1 MYYKELR
8 AGKNF
13 VTESIIFD
21 PDLSNVDYS
30 KEFKLP
36 EYGNENFSFYKRS
49 SEDKKV
55 WTCPLVTKI
64 SRVKFDNSVK
74 IFITETKFCW
84 ASLKGNK
91 WRGKGITY
99 CIRIDKNNV
108 PYFTVNGKFIYH
120 LYQDFSNIFEKC
132 RTYLRNLGLT
142 LLNNIDVP
150 LDVNEY
156 YYRRNLKIQQMPASK
171 KVIKEVYYSRT
182 ASTVKAK
189 IRYQLNKGDT
199 VKAVELFLKG
209 SYPKSIRKYFLNNT
223 RHWYL
228 LEKSSNEF
236 AGHVENSEEISM
248 LSSLLKLVD
257 INLIVR
263 CLNNNIDPKYCYNL
277 TLRLDN
283 QYDFKTIMN
292 YYININQR
300 LAENQRLSY
309 FVYNDYYRD
318 ASFAY
323 HSLKYE
329 FNIISKVNKQESIK
343 EYHDRLT
350 RELSFQRDHRE
361 SLRNAKY
368 KEPWKSKLVSCKN
381 SGYKVRPLTTI
392 YEMKAIGDFMGICV
406 GSYMS
411 SQYNNKLEIAVV
423 EDSENNYV
431 ACLEIRDKELVQA
444 KLKYNSPLYNNETIN
459 NIVLSWC
466 KLNHLKIN
474 SRDINNKNARREL
487 SYDYLD
493 LLA

>member
-8 AGKNF
+8 AGKNS

-21 PDLSNVDYS
+21 PDLSDIDYS

-36 EYGNENFSFYKRS
+36 EYGNENFSFYKRNAQ
-49 SEDKKV
+49 DKKV

-91 WRGKGITY
+91 WRGKGTTY
-99 CIRIDKNNV
+99 CIRIDENNV
-108 PYFTVNGKFIYH
+108 PYFTVNGKFIYRF
-120 LYQDFSNIFEKC
+120 YQDFSNIFEKC
-132 RTYLRNLGLT
+132 QTYLRNLGLT

-156 YYRRNLKIQQMPASK
+156 YYRRNFKIQQLPASK
-171 KVIKEVYYSRT
+171 KVIKEIYYGHIDSKL
-182 ASTVKAK
+182 KAK

-209 SYPKSIRKYFLNNT
+209 SYPKSIRKYFLNNLKY
-223 RHWYL
+223 WYL
-228 LEKSSNEF
+228 LEKD
-236 AGHVENSEEISM
+236 SEPFEQNLDKSEKISR
-248 LSSLLKLVD
+248 LSSLLKTVD

-263 CLNNNIDPKYCYNL
+263 CLNNGVDPKYCYD
-277 TLRLDN
+277 TGLRLDE
-283 QYDFKTIMN
+283 QYDFKTLMN
-292 YYININQR
+292 YYINRKQIR
-300 LAENQRLSY
+300 PSA
-309 FVYNDYYRD
+309 FTIYNDYYRD

-323 HSLKYE
+323 RSLKHE
-329 FNIISKVNKQESIK
+329 FGIISKVNKHESIK

-350 RELSFQRDHRE
+350 RELNFQRETRK
-361 SLRNAKY
+361 SLQSIKY
-368 KEPWKSKLVSCKN
+368 KEPWKSKLVPCKN

-392 YEMKAIGDFMGICV
+392 YEMKAIGDYMNICV
-406 GSYMS
+406 GSYMA
-411 SQYNNKLEIAVV
+411 SQHNNKLEIAVV

-431 ACLEIRDKELVQA
+431 ACLEIRNKELVQA

-466 KLNHLKIN
+466 KLNCLKIN
-474 SRDINNKNARREL
+474 SRDVKDKNAHREL
-487 SYDYLD
+487 SYNSLD
-493 LLA
+493 LFANFD

>member
-36 EYGNENFSFYKRS
+36 EYGNEILCFYKRR

-91 WRGKGITY
+91 WRGKGTTY
-99 CIRIDKNNV
+99 CIRIDENNV
-108 PYFTVNGKFIYH
+108 PYFTVNGKFIYRF
-120 LYQDFSNIFEKC
+120 YQDFSNIFQKC

-156 YYRRNLKIQQMPASK
+156 YYRRNFKIRELSASK
-171 KVIKEVYYSRT
+171 KVIKEIYYSRT

-199 VKAVELFLKG
+199 MKAVELFLKG

-223 RHWYL
+223 EYWYL

-263 CLNNNIDPKYCYNL
+263 CLNNDIDPKYCYNL
-277 TLRLDN
+277 TLRLDG
-283 QYDFKTIMN
+283 QYDFKTLMN
-292 YYININQR
+292 YYINQR

-309 FVYNDYYRD
+309 FVHNDYYRD

-323 HSLKYE
+323 QSLKYE

-350 RELSFQRDHRE
+350 RELSFQREQRE
-361 SLRNAKY
+361 SLKNAKY
-368 KEPWKSKLVSCKN
+368 KEPWKSRLVPCDN

-392 YEMKAIGDFMGICV
+392 YEMKAIGDYMSICV
-406 GSYMS
+406 GSYMEYQS
-411 SQYNNKLEIAVV
+411 NNRLEIAVV
-423 EDSENNYV
+423 EDSESNYV
-431 ACLEIRDKELVQA
+431 ACLEILNRELVQA

-466 KLNHLKIN
+466 KLNHLKVK
-474 SRDINNKNARREL
+474 SKDVKKKDDVEL
-487 SYDYLD
+487 SYNYRNFFI
-493 LLA
+493 

>member
-13 VTESIIFD
+13 ITESIIFD
-21 PDLSNVDYS
+21 PDLSDIDYS

-49 SEDKKV
+49 SQDKKV

-99 CIRIDKNNV
+99 CIRIDENNI

-120 LYQDFSNIFEKC
+120 LYQHFSHVFKKC
-132 RTYLRNLGLT
+132 RSYLNNLGIT

-156 YYRRNLKIQQMPASK
+156 YYQRNFKIRELPASK
-171 KVIKEVYYSRT
+171 EVIKEIYYSGT
-182 ASTVKAK
+182 NSKLKAK

-199 VKAVELFLKG
+199 MKAVELFLRG

-223 RHWYL
+223 RHWHL
-228 LEKSSNEF
+228 LEKNSNQF
-236 AGHVENSEEISM
+236 DRDTGIDNLEEISI
-248 LSSLLKLVD
+248 LSSLLEKVD
-257 INLIVR
+257 INLILR
-263 CLNNNIDPKYCYNL
+263 CLNNDIDPKYCYNVAA
-277 TLRLDN
+277 RLDE
-283 QYDFKTIMN
+283 QYDFKTIMD
-292 YYININQR
+292 YYINQKLQSHR
-300 LAENQRLSY
+300 LPFCN
-309 FVYNDYYRD
+309 YNDYYRD
-318 ASFAY
+318 AAFAY
-323 HSLKYE
+323 RSLKYE

-350 RELSFQRDHRE
+350 RELSFEREQRE
-361 SLRNAKY
+361 SLRIAKY
-368 KEPWKSKLVSCKN
+368 KESWKSKLVPCKN

-392 YEMKAIGDFMGICV
+392 YEMKSIGDYMNICV
-406 GSYMS
+406 GNYMS

-431 ACLEIRDKELVQA
+431 ACLEIRNKELVQA
-444 KLKYNSPLYNNETIN
+444 KLKYNSPLYNNTTIQ

-466 KLNHLKIN
+466 RLNNFKVKTK
-474 SRDINNKNARREL
+474 DVKDKDDVEL
-487 SYDYLD
+487 SYNYRDFFI
-493 LLA
+493 

>member
-8 AGKNF
+8 AGKNS

-91 WRGKGITY
+91 WRGKGTTY
-99 CIRIDKNNV
+99 CIRIDENNI
-108 PYFTVNGKFIYH
+108 PYFTVNGKFIYRF
-120 LYQDFSNIFEKC
+120 YQDFSNIFQKC
-132 RTYLRNLGLT
+132 QTYLRNLGLT

-156 YYRRNLKIQQMPASK
+156 YYRRNFKIQQIPASK
-171 KVIKEVYYSRT
+171 KVIKEIYYSRT
-182 ASTVKAK
+182 SSQTKAK

-199 VKAVELFLKG
+199 AKAVELFLKG

-223 RHWYL
+223 RYWYL
-228 LEKSSNEF
+228 LEKNSNQSDRDTGVDDLEK
-236 AGHVENSEEISM
+236 ISI
-248 LSSLLKLVD
+248 LAALLKLVD
-257 INLIVR
+257 INLIIR
-263 CLNNNIDPKYCYNL
+263 SLNNDIDPKYCYNIAI
-277 TLRLDN
+277 RLDD

-292 YYININQR
+292 YYINQKQTR
-300 LAENQRLSY
+300 LPA
-309 FVYNDYYRD
+309 FTMYNDYYRD
-318 ASFAY
+318 AAFAY
-323 HSLKYE
+323 RSLKYE
-329 FNIISKVNKQESIK
+329 FNIISKVNRQESIK

-350 RELSFQRDHRE
+350 RELSFQRDNRE

-368 KEPWKSKLVSCKN
+368 KEPWKSKLVPCKN

-392 YEMKAIGDFMGICV
+392 YEMKTIGDYMNICV

-411 SQYNNKLEIAVV
+411 SQYNNRLEIAVV

-431 ACLEIRDKELVQA
+431 ACLEILNRELVQA

-474 SRDINNKNARREL
+474 SRDIDNENARREL

>member
-8 AGKNF
+8 AGKNS

-21 PDLSNVDYS
+21 PDLSDIDYS

-36 EYGNENFSFYKRS
+36 EYGSENFSFYKRS

-84 ASLKGNK
+84 ASLKDNK

-99 CIRIDKNNV
+99 CIRIDENNV
-108 PYFTVNGKFIYH
+108 PYFTVNGKFIYR

-171 KVIKEVYYSRT
+171 KVIKEIYYSQT
-182 ASTVKAK
+182 SSQTKAK

-199 VKAVELFLKG
+199 AKAVELFLKG

-223 RHWYL
+223 KYWYL
-228 LEKSSNEF
+228 LEKDSNEF
-236 AGHVENSEEISM
+236 EQNLDKSERISM
-248 LSSLLKLVD
+248 LSSLLEKVD
-257 INLIVR
+257 INLILR
-263 CLNNNIDPKYCYNL
+263 CLNNDIDPKYCYNIAA
-277 TLRLDN
+277 RLDE
-283 QYDFKTIMN
+283 QYDFKTLMN
-292 YYININQR
+292 YYINQKQNR
-300 LAENQRLSY
+300 LPA
-309 FVYNDYYRD
+309 FAMYNDYYRD
-318 ASFAY
+318 AAFAY
-323 HSLKYE
+323 RSLKYE
-329 FNIISKVNKQESIK
+329 FAITSKVNKHESIK

-350 RELSFQRDHRE
+350 RELSFQREQRE
-361 SLRNAKY
+361 SLKNIKY
-368 KEPWKSKLVSCKN
+368 KEPWKSKLVPCDN

-392 YEMKAIGDFMGICV
+392 YEMKAIGDYMSICV
-406 GSYMS
+406 GSYMEY
-411 SQYNNKLEIAVV
+411 QFNNRLEIAVV
-423 EDSENNYV
+423 EDSESNYV
-431 ACLEIRDKELVQA
+431 ACLEILNRELVQA

-466 KLNHLKIN
+466 KLNHLKVK
-474 SRDINNKNARREL
+474 SKDVKKKDDVEL
-487 SYDYLD
+487 SYNYRNFFI
-493 LLA
+493 